1 MALLVAEEVFGEA
14 QDGAPRAGCGR
25 LQLLPYWMGPTL
37 SVLRVLTSSPA
48 EGRPPWSP
56 AAELVEAFIFLVA
69 GLLSWGLGAG
79 RLGHSCRVTGFI
91 PILSFHGLLSYEGG

>member
-1 MALLVAEEVFGEA
+1 MWEATIAALL
-14 QDGAPRAGCGR
+14 DGAYSICSQGPDFF
-25 LQLLPYWMGPTL
+25 PYG
-37 SVLRVLTSSPA
+37 
-48 EGRPPWSP
+48 GQRPPWSP

-79 RLGHSCRVTGFI
+79 RLGHSCQVTGFI

>member
-1 MALLVAEEVFGEA
+1 MALLVAEEVFGDA

-48 EGRPPWSP
+48 EAALEPCCRISGGLYLSGCRPSVLGARSWEIRTFLSGHR
-56 AAELVEAFIFLVA
+56 LHSHFIF
-69 GLLSWGLGAG
+69 SWPPFL
-79 RLGHSCRVTGFI
+79 
-91 PILSFHGLLSYEGG
+91 